1 MYKSFYGLSESPFS
15 ISPNPKFFYLS
26 THHRE
31 ALSMLKH
38 GIAESGG
45 FVLFTGEVGTGKTV
59 ILRTLIR
66 EMPNN
71 IDKAVIF
78 DPDLSLI
85 EMLETI
91 CHEFCIDFE
100 IGSSKRVLIEKIS
113 SFLTSNYQ
121 KGRRAIL
128 MIDEAQHLSDEVIE
142 QVRLLTNIETDNQKL
157 LQVILIGQPEL
168 QDKLRQQHMRQ
179 IAQRITSRFHLLP
192 LSINELDSY
201 IRFRMQSA
209 GCVQVV
215 FSQGAISE
223 LYKASNGIPRV
234 INVMA
239 DRALLA
245 AFIDKSHIV
254 EAKHMRKAIHD
265 VLGTNDV
272 LTNLKG
278 VFKKGPS
285 LSTVVNFS
293 ILSILMV
300 CAGFLLGKLYFSY
313 FVTDSNN
320 RVELI
325 KQLKGDPVII
335 SLQQEYKS
343 LTDSH
348 TGIEQIKRE
357 QSRYSAG
364 VSNNQFEEDSWSSLM
379 RVWGFTTNQD
389 NVDIENDCQMIKNKG
404 FRCLHEKASLDDIE
418 KYNVP
423 VALQLM
429 DKKLTP
435 FYAVLIKLNNK
446 YAVLLMDGREWTV
459 TRQWLES
466 SMEGDFRLIW
476 PLPLGLDSISSS
488 SSNEAQMT
496 LAKML
501 NNFDGDQNYVFKGWN
516 TNFTNKIKKFKKSFG
531 LSVDGKV
538 GVDTLWALL
547 PYTETEHPLFC
558 EKILTKKEEDNY
570 LNKLKKVNA
579 KNDLLNKTNS
589 DTNSDIN
596 SDDLLNNDSDEP
608 ISAKNDNSTES
619 QSSSPA
625 NAEIIENEIDL
636 EDL

>member
-91 CHEFCIDFE
+91 CHEFCIEFE
-100 IGSSKRVLIEKIS
+100 PDSSKRVLVEKIS
-113 SFLTSNYQ
+113 SFLTNNYQ

-192 LSINELDSY
+192 LSLNELDSY

-215 FSQGAISE
+215 FSAGAVSE
-223 LYKASNGIPRV
+223 LYRASNGIPRV

-254 EAKHMRKAIHD
+254 EAKHMRKAVHD
-265 VLGTNDV
+265 VLGTNDL
-272 LTNLKG
+272 LTTITQ
-278 VFKKGPS
+278 VIKKGPS
-285 LSTVVNFS
+285 LGT
-293 ILSILMV
+293 
-300 CAGFLLGKLYFSY
+300 
-313 FVTDSNN
+313 
-320 RVELI
+320 LI
-325 KQLKGDPVII
+325 KVSLLCFLMLGMGYLFTTIYFTFISKNESNRSEVIARLRSEPNIKALQEELKG
-335 SLQQEYKS
+335 
-343 LTDSH
+343 LTDSR

-364 VSNNQFEEDSWSSLM
+364 VSNNQFEEDSWKSLM
-379 RVWGFTTNQD
+379 RVWGFTTSAD
-389 NVDIENDCQMIKNKG
+389 NVDIEKDCTTIKSKG
-404 FRCLHEKASLDDIE
+404 FRCLHEKASLDDIQR
-418 KYNVP
+418 YNVP
-423 VALQLM
+423 VELQLM

-435 FYAVLIKLNNK
+435 FYAVLIKLNEK

-459 TRQWLES
+459 RRDWLES

-476 PLPLGLDSISSS
+476 PLPLGVENINSSS
-488 SSNEAQMT
+488 KSEVLLA
-496 LAKML
+496 LAKIL
-501 NNFDGDQNYVFKGWN
+501 NNYDGDSSYVFKGWN
-516 TNFTNKIKKFKKSFG
+516 SALTNKIKGFKKAAG
-531 LSVDGKV
+531 LGTDTNV
-538 GVDTLWALL
+538 GVDTMWALL
-547 PYTETEHPLFC
+547 PYTETEHPLYADTILSPAE
-558 EKILTKKEEDNY
+558 EKKY
-570 LNKLKKVNA
+570 LSKLKAEEKANKPTEESSNQNA
-579 KNDLLNKTNS
+579 
-589 DTNSDIN
+589 DIS
-596 SDDLLNNDSDEP
+596 SDDLLSSEADDLPNGQGTNKPKADKESSQADANLDINIDE
-608 ISAKNDNSTES
+608 
-619 QSSSPA
+619 
-625 NAEIIENEIDL
+625 L
-636 EDL
+636 